1 MSTRNLLLLLLAFL
15 GFMIYVEWRDDFAPQ
30 PPAPVEPLPGQ
41 ELSTTDPGTIDDVP
55 DEALADVPDLPRAVP
70 GDAPAADDSA
80 IPSTAG
86 TEVSSGERIE
96 VVTDLLVAEIDPVGG
111 SLVGLKLREY
121 PVSVDRPDE
130 PFVLLEDDATGFH
143 VAHTGLIDTE
153 RASPTHRSRFEFQQ
167 RYYEMAA
174 DADRLVVPLTWTGA
188 NGLVVEQRWIFHR
201 DDYVIEHEVEI
212 TNGGGEAWQ
221 GSRYLQLQQSPERMG
236 NGMSFTN
243 PERISFLGAAVYE
256 PEEKFVKLPFD
267 EFGED
272 PIPASLP
279 ERWSGGW
286 SGMVEHYFLTAW
298 IPEASEP
305 HRYTARLVDQVV
317 PNRFALS
324 STSSP
329 VRIEPG
335 ATHSFSAELFAGPK
349 QQKRLDEVAEGLSL
363 TVDYGMFTFASK
375 PLFWLLDQIHTLVK
389 NWGVAIILL
398 TLLIKLAFYK
408 LTQAQFRSMGKLRKL
423 QPRIQQLKERYG
435 DDRQK
440 FGQAMMEIYK
450 KEKVNPLGGCLPI
463 LVQIPIFI
471 ALYWV
476 LLESVE
482 LRQASFLWV
491 PDLSRPDPL
500 FILPIIN
507 GVFMIA
513 TQRLTPVA
521 GMDPMQRKIMQWLPV
536 AFAVLFAFFPAGLV
550 LYWSANS
557 GISLLQQWF
566 ILRQIDAE
574 DARARA

>member
-15 GFMIYVEWRDDFAPQ
+15 GFMIYVEWQSDFSPDA
-30 PPAPVEPLPGQ
+30 PAPVEPLPAEQRGG
-41 ELSTTDPGTIDDVP
+41 ESLSDASDVP
-55 DEALADVPDLPRAVP
+55 SDVPALP
-70 GDAPAADDSA
+70 DAAPDTPSDTLSDTPAPVQAA
-80 IPSTAG
+80 AEIR
-86 TEVSSGERIE
+86 SGERIE
-96 VVTDLLVAEIDPVGG
+96 VVTDKLIAEIDPVGG
-111 SLVGLKLREY
+111 SLVGLRLREY
-121 PVSVDRPDE
+121 PVSVDQPDQ
-130 PFVLLEDDATGFH
+130 PFSLLGEEAIGYH
-143 VAHTGLIDTE
+143 VAQVGLVDAE
-153 RASPTHRSRFEFQQ
+153 RAAPTHRSRFDYE
-167 RYYEMAA
+167 RAYYEMPA
-174 DADRLVVPLTWTGA
+174 DAERLVVPLTWRGD
-188 NGLVVEQRWIFHR
+188 NGLEVEVRWTFHR
-201 DDYVIEHEVEI
+201 DDYVIEHATEI
-212 TNGGGEAWQ
+212 TNNGDQAWQ
-221 GSRYLQLQQSPERMG
+221 GSRYLQLQRSPERMG

-243 PERISFLGAAVYE
+243 PERISFNGAAVFD

-267 EFGED
+267 EFDE
-272 PIPASLP
+272 
-279 ERWSGGW
+279 ERFERTLEGGW
-286 SGMVEHYFLTAW
+286 AGMVEHYFLAAW
-298 IPEASEP
+298 IPPADSA
-305 HRYTARLVDQVV
+305 HRYTTRLVDQVV
-317 PNRFALS
+317 PNRFALA
-324 STSSP
+324 STSTP
-329 VRIEPG
+329 MRVEPG
-335 ATHSFSAELFAGPK
+335 SSARFDARLFAGPK
-349 QQKRLDEVAEGLSL
+349 QQNRLDDVAPGLSL
-363 TVDYGMFTFASK
+363 TVDYGIFTVFSK
-375 PLFWLLDQIHTLVK
+375 PLFWLLDKIHALVN

-491 PDLSRPDPL
+491 PDLSRPDPY
-500 FILPIIN
+500 FILPVIN
-507 GVFMIA
+507 GAFMIL
-513 TQRLTPVA
+513 TQRLTPMA

-550 LYWSANS
+550 LYWASNS

-574 DARARA
+574 EARARA

>member
-1 MSTRNLLLLLLAFL
+1 MSTRTLLLLLLAFL
-15 GFMIYVEWRDDFAPQ
+15 GFMIYVEWQSDFAPDA
-30 PPAPVEPLPGQ
+30 PAPVEPLPA
-41 ELSTTDPGTIDDVP
+41 ERVSDGTLPADASSVP
-55 DEALADVPDLPRAVP
+55 TDVPDLPEPVEGEPVAGSTSVP
-70 GDAPAADDSA
+70 ATD
-80 IPSTAG
+80 
-86 TEVSSGERIE
+86 EVRSGARIE
-96 VVTDLLVAEIDPVGG
+96 VITDKLLAEIDPVGG
-111 SLVGLKLREY
+111 TLVGLRLREY
-121 PVSVDRPDE
+121 PVSVDQPDT
-130 PFVLLEDDATGFH
+130 PFVLLSETMPGYH
-143 VAHTGLIDTE
+143 VAQAGLVDSEGRAPNHT
-153 RASPTHRSRFEFQQ
+153 SRFEYD
-167 RYYEMAA
+167 RDLYEMAPGE
-174 DADRLVVPLTWTGA
+174 DRLVVPLRWRGE
-188 NGLVVEQRWIFHR
+188 NGMEIEQRWTFHR
-201 DDYVIEHEVEI
+201 NDYVIEHVVEI
-212 TNGGGEAWQ
+212 TNAGETAWQ
-221 GSRYLQLQQSPERMG
+221 GSRYLQLQKSPERAG
-236 NGMSFTN
+236 SGMTFTN
-243 PERISFLGAAVYE
+243 PERISFNGAAVFD
-256 PEEKFVKLPFD
+256 PQEKFIKLPFD
-267 EFGED
+267 EFADE
-272 PIPASLP
+272 PYRNTF
-279 ERWSGGW
+279 EGGW
-286 SGMVEHYFLTAW
+286 AGMVQHYFLSAW
-298 IPEASEP
+298 IPTAEIP
-305 HRYTARLVDQVV
+305 HRYSTRLVDAVV

-324 STSSP
+324 ATSTP
-329 VRIEPG
+329 IRVEPG
-335 ATHSFSAELFAGPK
+335 TTQRFEAELFAGPK
-349 QQKRLDEVAEGLSL
+349 KQNRLDEVADGLSL
-363 TVDYGMFTFASK
+363 TVDYGIFTVFSK
-375 PLFWLLDQIHTLVK
+375 PLFWLLDKIHALVS

-491 PDLSRPDPL
+491 PDLSKPDPL

-507 GVFMIA
+507 GVFMIV

-557 GISLLQQWF
+557 GISLLQQWY